1 MPLFVVTRKLPLI
14 AVVALL
20 GVTMCLASLP
30 TAETDSELRTNKT
43 PKSAHLFTDACTE
56 CQTIIHLL
64 AEVAGATE
72 KVMELKAILNLLCHE
87 TSYES
92 ECKLFVSRLD
102 LFLEKLLPYLKD
114 PHTVCHWMHI
124 CGNSRVEQF
133 HRVGLLY
140 AKKYVNRVQGAKD
153 LVCEECQFAA
163 GELKQIID
171 DPTYQSEAKTWL
183 SENVCA
189 RMGQYRGACDTVL
202 DEALPEFWQELHD
215 VLSNPKQF
223 CTDIDLCDSTQ
234 SNTSPRRR
242 IYTPASPTTTT
253 QEPESPV
260 QNARN
265 TQQQK
270 VSKRVIQAIFP
281 SEEVDEE

>member
-1 MPLFVVTRKLPLI
+1 MPLGRKLPLI
-14 AVVALL
+14 AVLALL
-20 GVTMCLASLP
+20 GVTACLASLP

-56 CQTIIHLL
+56 CQAIIQKL
-64 AEVAGATE
+64 AEVAGDPQ

-163 GELKQIID
+163 NELKQVVD
-171 DPTYQSEAKTWL
+171 DPTMQSEAKQWL
-183 SENVCA
+183 SDNVCA

-202 DEALPEFWQELHD
+202 DEAMPEFWQELHD
-215 VLSNPKQF
+215 VLANPKQF
-223 CTDIDLCDSTQ
+223 CVDIDLCASATQ
-234 SNTSPRRR
+234 SSNTSPRRR
-242 IYTPASPTTTT
+242 IAQATPTTTT
-253 QEPESPV
+253 QEPQTPV
-260 QNARN
+260 QNAR
-265 TQQQK
+265 TQQK
-270 VSKRVIQAIFP
+270 VSKRLIQTIFP